1 MELSAKE
8 PSSKRAWR
16 IVRICDSRDAVH
28 PILLLQ
34 SLMVDK
40 LFSGIGNIAT
50 QWILSLAGD
59 RPGVQNIL
67 FAHYERPPPKF
78 DVFSHNVV
86 RCKMA
91 KKHSHRTETKEF

>member
-16 IVRICDSRDAVH
+16 IVRICESRDAVH

-59 RPGVQNIL
+59 RPGLKVFRTFCLLITNALPQNLMFLLITL
-67 FAHYERPPPKF
+67 YAVK
-78 DVFSHNVV
+78 
-86 RCKMA
+86 
-91 KKHSHRTETKEF
+91 